1 MLETLK
7 FSSVIT
13 SLSSAAGWLDL
24 SLTLFCVAVALIFS
38 RYWCRYSG
46 LIQEKTDGALLL
58 RQALTRIVFPA
69 SAFVFILLTRS
80 LFHLYAEPLFLN
92 IALPLTI
99 AFLVIRLM
107 AYTLRSLFPRSMWLT
122 ASERAIAF
130 SVWSLVALHFMGVLP
145 EIIEELDSLV
155 LPFGKG
161 VSVWA
166 LLKGII
172 VVSFTASVAIWF
184 SDLIEQRVLSQELGK
199 NASYGGWLFFVR
211 FIRVMLLFIAVMLA
225 LQGIGID
232 LTVFAVFGGAIGVGI
247 GLGLQKIVAN
257 YIAGF
262 AILAERS
269 VNIGDMVTVGS
280 QFGIVKQVAAR
291 YIVVQSLDGV
301 DALIPN
307 ETFLTQTVLNHSSN
321 QRAARVLLTIQVG
334 YGTDLRLAMR
344 LMRQAANE
352 QPRVIDGGNAPR
364 VDVAGFGDN
373 GINLNLVFW
382 VCDPENG
389 QGVLKS
395 DINLRMWDLF
405 IEHDIE
411 VPFPQREIRILNN
424 RDEGN
429 TSFPPGRKREEGQP

>member
-225 LQGIGID
+225 LQGIGMARRRVRGIRWRD
-232 LTVFAVFGGAIGVGI
+232 RCRHWFGVAEDCRELYRWICHFGGAFG
-247 GLGLQKIVAN
+247 Q
-257 YIAGF
+257 Y
-262 AILAERS
+262 RRY
-269 VNIGDMVTVGS
+269 GDCRKP
-280 QFGIVKQVAAR
+280 IR
-291 YIVVQSLDGV
+291 D
-301 DALIPN
+301 
-307 ETFLTQTVLNHSSN
+307 
-321 QRAARVLLTIQVG
+321 
-334 YGTDLRLAMR
+334 
-344 LMRQAANE
+344 RQASCRTLYCGA
-352 QPRVIDGGNAPR
+352 
-364 VDVAGFGDN
+364 
-373 GINLNLVFW
+373 
-382 VCDPENG
+382 
-389 QGVLKS
+389 KS
-395 DINLRMWDLF
+395 
-405 IEHDIE
+405 
-411 VPFPQREIRILNN
+411 
-424 RDEGN
+424 
-429 TSFPPGRKREEGQP
+429 GRCGCADSE